1 MKLDDVDANIDSIN
15 AEKEADTPH
24 YANKA
29 NMVDNEADVVVPIK
43 AQEEEKINIF
53 DESVGE
59 VEADTTT
66 ASANVD
72 RINLE
77 TPLVEDEP
85 TVAGGELNTT
95 GVNAVKDEEK
105 SLIVPTSAMEEQE
118 ASKKGMTAF
127 MSGLFTKKDL
137 PSS

>member
-29 NMVDNEADVVVPIK
+29 NNVDNEADVVVPIK

>member
-29 NMVDNEADVVVPIK
+29 NNVDNEADVVVPIK

-77 TPLVEDEP
+77 TPLVEDER